1 MQNAFQKPE
10 IILAYTAHAG
20 SRFGEERGADERGE
34 IRFGVATVSVSA
46 CDGGGGSSSTA
57 TRRNTA
63 LLQKHAFRRS
73 VCPGLCRCVCVYS
86 CAQKTRRWL
95 IISSCHS
102 AGELL
107 TVYLHAAVTVPIQGC
122 KSGFKSCWH
131 TVLCLGGRGVR
142 CSFCMDLM
150 HRYLLHAHL
159 NVGMCVSVCVC
170 VLFNSWGCVNK
181 GWTTQMICKGGLC
194 FFLC

>member
-1 MQNAFQKPE
+1 MVWNMQNAFQKPE

-46 CDGGGGSSSTA
+46 CDGSSSSSSSTA
-57 TRRNTA
+57 TRRNTV

-73 VCPGLCRCVCVYS
+73 MCPELCRCVCVYS
-86 CAQKTRRWL
+86 CAQKARRWL

-107 TVYLHAAVTVPIQGC
+107 TVYLHAAATVPIQGC

-131 TVLCLGGRGVR
+131 TLCTRAR
-142 CSFCMDLM
+142 
-150 HRYLLHAHL
+150 
-159 NVGMCVSVCVC
+159 VCVC
-170 VLFNSWGCVNK
+170 VL
-181 GWTTQMICKGGLC
+181 GGSGAV
-194 FFLC
+194 FV